1 MHAPIAD
8 PRPGSAAA
16 RSDAPLYGRAVTS
29 CASVTAVE
37 IAAGDV
43 VLGGDVW
50 APAGDVAA
58 GVVMIGGSGPAD
70 RTNDGY
76 FDAYRDVFGRHG
88 VAGLSYD
95 KRGVAQSTGDY
106 LAGTLDDLATDALAA
121 FDHLAQALG
130 PRVPVGLFGHSE
142 GGWVALRAAARSD
155 RAAFVVTNSCP
166 GMTPGEQDRHAIVEA
181 MRVDGVAEAEQARAL
196 KLYDGLMRAAI
207 ADQSYADVAR
217 AVEHCAGRGLLEHY
231 LGEIGPTMWTFWK
244 RKSSHDPLR
253 DHEALTCPHLAIYGA
268 ADPMVPVRESV
279 AAYTRSACM
288 RTRNVGATLA
298 VQVIPGVD
306 HRILRPGQRTPAA
319 RHLDQLASWITA
331 AAAGQ

>member
-1 MHAPIAD
+1 M
-8 PRPGSAAA
+8 
-16 RSDAPLYGRAVTS
+16 TS
-29 CASVTAVE
+29 SGSVTAVE

-43 VLGGDVW
+43 VLRGDAWV
-50 APAGDVAA
+50 PAGEVAA

-76 FDAYRDVFGRHG
+76 FDAYRDAFAGDG

-95 KRGVAQSTGDY
+95 KRGVGGSTGDF

-121 FDHLAQALG
+121 VDHLARALG

-155 RAAFVVTNSCP
+155 RVAFVITNSCP

-181 MRVDGVAEAEQARAL
+181 IRVDGVAEAEQASAL
-196 KLYDGLMRAAI
+196 KLYDDLMRAAI
-207 ADQSYADVAR
+207 ADNSYADVAP
-217 AVEHCAGRGLLEHY
+217 AVEHSAGRALLEHY

-244 RKSSHDPLR
+244 RKSSHDPLP
-253 DHEALTCPHLAIYGA
+253 DHEALRCPHLAVYGA

-279 AAYTRSACM
+279 AAYARSACM
-288 RTRNVGATLA
+288 TTREAGATLT
-298 VQVIPGVD
+298 VHVVPGAD
-306 HRILRPGQRTPAA
+306 HRILQPRQRTPAA
-319 RHLDQLASWITA
+319 RHLDQLTSWITV